1 MGNGGFQQVLEE
13 PLEAPEDREK
23 ASTTPTLQG
32 GTGHGGAEGVQA
44 GRFLGQLLEPQTLNW
59 VIKRGRCHGENW

>member
-1 MGNGGFQQVLEE
+1 MANGGFQQVLEE

-23 ASTTPTLQG
+23 ASTTPTLQRG
-32 GTGHGGAEGVQA
+32 EQVEGVQA